1 MAKAA
6 TDEQVQLRRRARR
19 RLIGAIA
26 LVTLIAV
33 VLPWIL
39 ESEPRTSDQEIS
51 IQIPSPDSG
60 AFNTRVLP
68 GKGMPSAKPGV
79 EPSAPPAEASAP
91 ASDTDA
97 NAPAGGSGVLQA
109 EQDKVLAPPPAKSPP
124 AKEKTAAGKD
134 AKSSGTDAK
143 KNAAEARDASSDG
156 KQFVVQ
162 IGALAD
168 ATKAESLQKAL
179 ASKGMKS
186 YTEVVK
192 TNAGEVTRVR
202 VGPFSSRELAEE
214 ERAKLKALGYVGN
227 VAPR

>member
-39 ESEPRTSDQEIS
+39 ESEPRPSDQEIA
-51 IQIPSPDSG
+51 IQIPSQDSG
-60 AFNTRVLP
+60 TFGTRVIP
-68 GKGMPSAKPGV
+68 GKSQAPAKSEAAPA
-79 EPSAPPAEASAP
+79 APPAAAATESP
-91 ASDTDA
+91 A
-97 NAPAGGSGVLQA
+97 GVLQA
-109 EQDKVLAPPPAKSPP
+109 EQDKVLAPPVAKSAPP
-124 AKEKTAAGKD
+124 KEKPPIAKEAKAAP
-134 AKSSGTDAK
+134 SEVRK
-143 KNAAEARDASSDG
+143 KAEPRESQADG

-168 ATKAESLQKAL
+168 AAKAESLQKAL
-179 ASKGMKS
+179 AAKGTKS

-192 TNAGEVTRVR
+192 TSAGEVTRVR
-202 VGPFSSRELAEE
+202 VGPFANRETAEQ
-214 ERAKLKALGYVGN
+214 ERARLKALGYDGN

>member
-51 IQIPSPDSG
+51 IQIPSQDSQ
-60 AFNTRVLP
+60 AFGTRVLP
-68 GKGMPSAKPGV
+68 GKGVPSAKQPAEEPG
-79 EPSAPPAEASAP
+79 PAADTRASPPPAE
-91 ASDTDA
+91 
-97 NAPAGGSGVLQA
+97 GGVLQA
-109 EQDKVLAPPPAKSPP
+109 EQEKVLAPPATKSPP
-124 AKEKTAAGKD
+124 AREKAPTAKEAKTPQPD
-134 AKSSGTDAK
+134 PK
-143 KNAAEARDASSDG
+143 KKAAEAREAPEHG

-168 ATKAESLQKAL
+168 ATKAESLNKTL
-179 ASKGMKS
+179 AAKGMKS

-192 TNAGEVTRVR
+192 TASGDVTRVR
-202 VGPFSSRELAEE
+202 VGPFASRDLAEQE
-214 ERAKLKALGYVGN
+214 QAKLKALGYDGN

>member
-19 RLIGAIA
+19 RLIGAVA

-39 ESEPRTSDQEIS
+39 ESEPRPGDQEIS

-60 AFNTRVLP
+60 TFATRVVP
-68 GKGMPSAKPGV
+68 GKSPVPSKPEPGPPAPAPEAPSAVPPG
-79 EPSAPPAEASAP
+79 
-91 ASDTDA
+91 
-97 NAPAGGSGVLQA
+97 GVLQA
-109 EQDKVLAPPPAKSPP
+109 EQDKILAPAPSKSVP
-124 AKEKTAAGKD
+124 AKEKPPVAKEPKPAAAD
-134 AKSSGTDAK
+134 VRK
-143 KNAAEARDASSDG
+143 KVAEPREPQADG

-162 IGALAD
+162 VGALAD
-168 ATKAESLQKAL
+168 AAKAESLQKAL
-179 ASKGMKS
+179 AAKGLKS

-192 TNAGEVTRVR
+192 TSAGEVTRVR
-202 VGPFSSRELAEE
+202 VGPFANRETAEQ
-214 ERAKLKALGYVGN
+214 ERARLKALGYDGN

>member
-39 ESEPRTSDQEIS
+39 ESEPRTSDQDIS
-51 IQIPSPDSG
+51 IQIPSADSQ
-60 AFNTRVLP
+60 AFNARVLP
-68 GKGMPSAKPGV
+68 GKGVPSAKQPAGTPAP
-79 EPSAPPAEASAP
+79 EASTQESQPPAE
-91 ASDTDA
+91 
-97 NAPAGGSGVLQA
+97 GGVLQA
-109 EQDKVLAPPPAKSPP
+109 EQEKVLAPPATKSAPAKDKPAVKDAKSPP
-124 AKEKTAAGKD
+124 AD
-134 AKSSGTDAK
+134 SK
-143 KNAAEARDASSDG
+143 KKAAEPREAPTDG

-168 ATKAESLQKAL
+168 ASRAEAIHKAL
-179 ASKGMKS
+179 AAKGMKS

-192 TNAGEVTRVR
+192 TASGEVTRVR
-202 VGPFSSRELAEE
+202 VGPFSSRDLAEQ
-214 ERAKLKALGYVGN
+214 ERAKLKALGYDGN

>member
-51 IQIPSPDSG
+51 IQIPSPESG
-60 AFNTRVLP
+60 TFGTRVLP
-68 GKGMPSAKPGV
+68 GKGVPSAKP
-79 EPSAPPAEASAP
+79 PAEAPAP
-91 ASDTDA
+91 AADTEA
-97 NAPAGGSGVLQA
+97 STPSPESGVLQA
-109 EQDKVLAPPPAKSPP
+109 EQEKVLAPPAAKSAS
-124 AKEKTAAGKD
+124 AKEKAPAPAKD
-134 AKSSGTDAK
+134 AKPHAPEPK
-143 KNAAEARDASSDG
+143 KKGEAAREPASDG

-168 ATKAESLQKAL
+168 TAKAESLHKAL
-179 ASKGMKS
+179 AAKGMKS

-192 TNAGEVTRVR
+192 TAAGEVTRVR
-202 VGPFSSRELAEE
+202 VGPFASRELAEQ
-214 ERAKLKALGYVGN
+214 ERTKLKALGYEGN